1 MRSIGAAYP
10 SRVPRVDLAA
20 VEALRDAA
28 RIAVPKRTVVVVG
41 TNGKTSTT
49 HYLGRLLAAQ
59 GVRAGV
65 STSPH
70 LRRWGERVQV
80 AGEPVSDDD
89 LAGQVAELH
98 ELASTLPAVGG
109 LRFFDLVTLAAARIF
124 AREGIQAAVFEAG
137 IGGRL
142 DATRVLRPPLV
153 ALSGIGLDHTELLGD
168 TEEAILREKLGV
180 APPGARVVASALP
193 DELAAVALRLA
204 VAGEFTFE
212 LVPPVESWRRRNA
225 ALAQAVLGVFADPV
239 AADPDSPAGPLL
251 DLDVQGRLEHRVV
264 DGVAVLLDAAHN
276 PQGWAA
282 LAGELTEPFVAVVSI
297 GADRA
302 PDGLGLALARA
313 VAVFATTAWE
323 GRSLPA
329 AELARAIGAEA
340 VDDPGVATQLGLER
354 ARATGLPLVVFGS
367 TYLLTHAYEAL
378 GL

>member
-28 RIAVPKRTVVVVG
+28 GIAVPERTVVVVG
-41 TNGKTSTT
+41 TNGKTSTA

-59 GVRAGV
+59 GMRAGV

-70 LRRWGERVQV
+70 LRRWGERAQV
-80 AGEPVSDDD
+80 AGESVSDGD
-89 LAGQVAELH
+89 LAGQAAELH

-124 AREGIQAAVFEAG
+124 EREGVQAAVFEAG

-142 DATRVLRPPLV
+142 DATRVLRPPVV
-153 ALSGIGLDHTELLGD
+153 ALSGVGLDHTELLGD

-193 DELAAVALRLA
+193 DELAAVARRLA
-204 VAGEFTFE
+204 VAGRFTLE

-225 ALAQAVLGVFADPV
+225 ALAQAVLGVSAG
-239 AADPDSPAGPLL
+239 PDSPDGPLL
-251 DLDVQGRLEHRVV
+251 DLNVQGRLEHRVV

-302 PDGLGLALARA
+302 PDGLRLALARS
-313 VAVFATTAWE
+313 VAVFATTAWV
-323 GRSLPA
+323 GRSLPS
-329 AELARAIGAEA
+329 AELARALGAEA

-354 ARATGLPLVVFGS
+354 ARVSGLPLVVFGS